1 MTREGNPISTAE
13 TIRVV
18 VVDDHPVVRD
28 GLVGMLSGQPD
39 ITVVAQAA
47 DGRDALLQVQRHDPD
62 VVLMDL
68 RMPDMDGVEAI
79 GELQRRGHRA
89 RVLVLTTYDRDDDI
103 VPAIEAGAT
112 GYLLKD
118 TPRDDLFRA
127 VRATSRGESTLTP
140 SVASRLMGRMR
151 ESPQTLSAREVEVL
165 KLVARGRTNRQIGRA
180 IHVSEATVKTHLLRA
195 YDKLGVSDR
204 TAAVVTALERGLLEL
219 DRPDA

>member
-1 MTREGNPISTAE
+1 MTREGTPISTAE

>member
-1 MTREGNPISTAE
+1 MTTEGNPISTAE

>member
-47 DGRDALLQVQRHDPD
+47 DGRDALLQIQRHDPD

>member
-1 MTREGNPISTAE
+1 VSGPV
-13 TIRVV
+13 TITVV

-39 ITVVAQAA
+39 IMVVAQAA

-68 RMPDMDGVEAI
+68 RMPGMNGVETI
-79 GELQRRGHRA
+79 SELQRRGYRA

-127 VRATSRGESTLTP
+127 VRAASRGESVLTP
-140 SVASRLMGRMR
+140 SVASRPMGRVR
-151 ESPQTLSAREVEVL
+151 QSPQALSPREVEVL
-165 KLVARGRTNRQIGRA
+165 KLVARGMTNRQIGRTM
-180 IHVSEATVKTHLLRA
+180 HVSEATVKTHLLRA

-204 TAAVVTALERGLLEL
+204 TAAVVTALERGLIAL
-219 DRPDA
+219 DPDATS

>member
-1 MTREGNPISTAE
+1 MNADE

-39 ITVVAQAA
+39 ITVVGQAA
-47 DGRDALLQVQRHDPD
+47 DGRDALLQVQHHDPD

-79 GELQRRGHRA
+79 TELQRRGHRA
-89 RVLVLTTYDRDDDI
+89 RILVLTTYDRDDDI

-151 ESPQTLSAREVEVL
+151 GAPQTLSAREVEVL

-180 IHVSEATVKTHLLRA
+180 MHVSEATVKTHLLRA
-195 YDKLGVSDR
+195 YDKLGVNDR

>member
-1 MTREGNPISTAE
+1 MTTEGNPISTAE

-47 DGRDALLQVQRHDPD
+47 DGRDALLQIQRHDPD